1 MNKLNHMNLM
11 TNINQYDESFVYI
24 LDPIKNNI
32 ISNGYFIRIIFSNSL
47 FSLNGIYLKL
57 DINLSL
63 INKFCEKYK
72 YSFDVFQHK
81 DVIEK
86 MRIIEN
92 GLIEKFNIKYK
103 QPKNSIYQ
111 QLSSGFIKIFSH
123 EITNNTNNLFIKIS
137 GFWQTEYEYGLTYK
151 FLIN

>member
-63 INKFCEKYK
+63 LNKFCEK
-72 YSFDVFQHK
+72 
-81 DVIEK
+81 
-86 MRIIEN
+86 
-92 GLIEKFNIKYK
+92 
-103 QPKNSIYQ
+103 
-111 QLSSGFIKIFSH
+111 
-123 EITNNTNNLFIKIS
+123 
-137 GFWQTEYEYGLTYK
+137 
-151 FLIN
+151 